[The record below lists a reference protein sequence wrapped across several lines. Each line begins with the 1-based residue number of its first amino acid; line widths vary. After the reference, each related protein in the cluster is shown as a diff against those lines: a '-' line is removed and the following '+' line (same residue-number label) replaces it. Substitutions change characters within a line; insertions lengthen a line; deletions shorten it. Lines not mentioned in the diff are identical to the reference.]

1 MSKKYNCEYCNN
13 EVELEAIENDEHRV
27 MASEHLCEDCFYDI
41 YSYCDYCGSIE
52 MRDDLMWLENNET
65 VACEHCTD
73 HNDNI
78 IWCEE
83 HDRYEY
89 QDDDDIITLAN
100 GNTICRNAYEYY
112 GDYFYCEDCEQYF
125 HIDYACWCE
134 SEECYYCEDCIDN
147 HESQYISEYHDH
159 DYEDEFRMTS
169 EDEENDNKLFFGM
182 ELEIEAKYRSSN
194 HDNLAEAILNQ
205 TNDFVF
211 EQDGSLNN
219 GFEIISMPFS
229 KNYMKETLE
238 DTLKDMLKTI
248 NNYDYEGKNTCGLH
262 FHISYEA
269 IRSIPNLLKIVE
281 YYKEELT
288 ILSRREES
296 SLNRWSPFYTKN
308 FDKEEITNEM
318 IEEIVD
324 DYQSRYHA
332 INLDNNYTVEFRIFK
347 STTDYKTLMA
357 TWELVNNI
365 VAFANDYDVEL
376 KAMPSFEEIATYQE
390 NNYIGEYMGTTLATC

>member
-27 MASEHLCEDCFYDI
+27 MADEHLCEDCFYDI

-52 MRDDLMWLENNET
+52 MKDDLMWLENNET
-65 VACEHCTD
+65 LACEHCID

-78 IWCEE
+78 IWCED
-83 HDRYEY
+83 HDCYEY

-100 GNTICRNAYEYY
+100 GNTICRDAYEYN
-112 GDYFYCEDCEQYF
+112 YFTCEDCGEVY
-125 HIDYACWCE
+125 HTDDAYWSDY
-134 SEECYYCEDCIDN
+134 EECYYCEDCIGN
-147 HESQYISEYHDH
+147 HESEYISEYHDH

-169 EDEENDNKLFFGM
+169 EDEENDNKLFFGI
-182 ELEIEAKYRSSN
+182 EIEIEAKYRSSN
-194 HDNLAEAILNQ
+194 HDNLASEILNL
-205 TNDFVF
+205 TDDFVF

-238 DTLKDMLKTI
+238 DDLYAMLQTI
-248 NNYDYEGKNTCGLH
+248 NEHNYEGKNTCGLH
-262 FHISYEA
+262 FHVSYEA

-347 STTDYKTLMA
+347 STTDHKTLMA

-365 VAFANDYDVEL
+365 VAFANDHEIKL
-376 KAMPSFEEIATYQE
+376 NSMPSFYEIATYQE
-390 NNYIGEYMGTTLATC
+390 NNYISEYMETMGLLATC

>member
-13 EVELEAIENDEHRV
+13 EVEIEVETSEEEI

-41 YSYCDYCGSIE
+41 YSYCDYCGDIE
-52 MRDDLMWLENNET
+52 SRDDLMWLENNET
-65 VACEHCTD
+65 LICQYCAD
-73 HNDNI
+73 HNSNI
-78 IWCEE
+78 IWCEG
-83 HDRYEY
+83 HDCYEY

-100 GNTICRNAYEYY
+100 GNTICRNAFEY
-112 GDYFYCEDCEQYF
+112 GDYFYCEDCEEYY
-125 HIDYACWCE
+125 HIDYACWCD

-147 HESQYISEYHDH
+147 HKSQYISEYHDH
-159 DYEDEFRMTS
+159 DYDEFKMTD

-182 ELEIEAKYRSSN
+182 ELEIEANHRNN
-194 HDNLAEAILNQ
+194 HDNLAFEILNL
-205 TNDFVF
+205 TDDFVF

-229 KNYMKETLE
+229 RNYMKETLE
-238 DTLKDMLKTI
+238 DTLKDILKTI
-248 NNYDYEGKNTCGLH
+248 NKHNYEGKNTCGLH
-262 FHISYEA
+262 FHISYDA

-347 STTDYKTLMA
+347 STTDHKTLMA

-365 VAFANDYDVEL
+365 VAYANDYEVEL
-376 KAMPSFEEIATYQE
+376 KSMPSFEMIATYQE

>member
-1 MSKKYNCEYCNN
+1 MSKKYNCEYCNC
-13 EVELEAIENDEHRV
+13 EVEIEVETSEEEI
-27 MASEHLCEDCFYDI
+27 MANEHLCADCFYDL
-41 YSYCDYCGSIE
+41 YSYCDYCGDIE
-52 MRDDLMWLENNET
+52 LRDDLMWLEENCT
-65 VACEHCTD
+65 LVCEHCTE

-78 IWCEE
+78 IWCED

-89 QDDDDIITLAN
+89 QEDDDIITLAN
-100 GNTICRNAYEYY
+100 GNTICRDAFEY
-112 GDYFYCEDCEQYF
+112 GDYFFCEDCEEYF
-125 HIDYACWCE
+125 HIDYACY
-134 SEECYYCEDCIDN
+134 SEMDECYYCEDCIGD
-147 HESQYISEYHDH
+147 HVSEYISEYHDH
-159 DYEDEFRMTS
+159 DYDEFKMTD

-182 ELEIEAKYRSSN
+182 ELEIEANHRNN
-194 HDNLAEAILNQ
+194 HDNLAEAILNL
-205 TNDFVF
+205 TDDFVF

-238 DTLKDMLKTI
+238 DDLYAMLQTI
-248 NNYDYEGKNTCGLH
+248 NKHNYEGKNTCGLH
-262 FHISYEA
+262 FHVSYDA

-281 YYKEELT
+281 FYKEELT

-347 STTDYKTLMA
+347 STTDHKTLMA

-365 VAFANDYDVEL
+365 VAYANDYDVEL
-376 KAMPSFEEIATYQE
+376 KSMPSFEEIATYQE

>member
-1 MSKKYNCEYCNN
+1 MSKKYNCEYCNY
-13 EVELEAIENDEHRV
+13 EVEIEVETSEEEI
-27 MASEHLCEDCFYDI
+27 MANECLCADCFHDI
-41 YSYCDYCGSIE
+41 YSYCDYCGDIVL
-52 MRDDLMWLENNET
+52 RDDLNWLENNET
-65 VACEHCTD
+65 LVCEHCTE
-73 HNDNI
+73 HNVNI

-83 HDRYEY
+83 HDCYEY
-89 QDDDDIITLAN
+89 QEDDDIITLAN
-100 GNTICRNAYEYY
+100 GNTICYDAFEY
-112 GDYFYCEDCEQYF
+112 GDYFFCEDCEQYF
-125 HIDYACWCE
+125 HIDYACY
-134 SEECYYCEDCIDN
+134 SEMDECYFCEDCIGD
-147 HESQYISEYHDH
+147 HVSEYISEYHDH
-159 DYEDEFRMTS
+159 DYDEFKMTD

-182 ELEIEAKYRSSN
+182 ELEIEANHRNN
-194 HDNLAEAILNQ
+194 HDNLAEAILNL
-205 TNDFVF
+205 TDDFVF

-229 KNYMKETLE
+229 RNYMKETLE
-238 DTLKDMLKTI
+238 DDLYAMLQTI
-248 NNYDYEGKNTCGLH
+248 NKHNYEGKNTCGLH
-262 FHISYEA
+262 FHISYDA

-308 FDKEEITNEM
+308 FDKEEITNGM

-324 DYQSRYHA
+324 NYQSRYHA

-347 STTDYKTLMA
+347 STTDHKTLMA

-365 VAFANDYDVEL
+365 VAYANDYNVEL
-376 KAMPSFEEIATYQE
+376 KSMPSFEEIATYQE

>member
-1 MSKKYNCEYCNN
+1 MSKKYNCEYCNY
-13 EVELEAIENDEHRV
+13 EVEIEVETSEEEI
-27 MASEHLCEDCFYDI
+27 MASECLCADCFNDL
-41 YSYCDYCGSIE
+41 YSYCDYCGDIKE
-52 MRDDLMWLENNET
+52 RDDLQWLEGNCT
-65 VACEHCTD
+65 LVCEHCID

-83 HDRYEY
+83 HEEYEY
-89 QDDDDIITLAN
+89 QEDGDIITLAN
-100 GNTICRNAYEYY
+100 GNTICYNAFEY
-112 GDYFYCEDCEQYF
+112 GDYFFCEDCEEYF
-125 HIDYACWCE
+125 HIDYAFY
-134 SEECYYCEDCIDN
+134 SEMDECYYCEDCIGN
-147 HESQYISEYHDH
+147 HVSEYISEYHDH
-159 DYEDEFRMTS
+159 DYDEFKMTDK
-169 EDEENDNKLFFGM
+169 DEEDNNKLFFGM
-182 ELEIEAKYRSSN
+182 ELEIEANHRNN
-194 HDNLAEAILNQ
+194 HDNLAEAILNL

-229 KNYMKETLE
+229 RNYMKETME
-238 DTLKDMLKTI
+238 DDLYAMLQTI
-248 NNYDYEGKNTCGLH
+248 NKHNYEGKNTCGLH
-262 FHISYEA
+262 FHISYDA

-308 FDKEEITNEM
+308 FDKEEITDDM

-324 DYQSRYHA
+324 NYQSRYHA

-347 STTDYKTLMA
+347 STTDHKTLMA

-365 VAFANDYDVEL
+365 VAYANDYEVEL
-376 KAMPSFEEIATYQE
+376 KSMPSFEEIATYQE
-390 NNYIGEYMGTTLATC
+390 NNYISEYMETMGLLATC

>member
-1 MSKKYNCEYCNN
+1 MSKKYNCEYCNC
-13 EVELEAIENDEHRV
+13 EVELEVETSEEEI
-27 MASEHLCEDCFYDI
+27 MANECLCEDCFNEN
-41 YSYCDYCGSIE
+41 YSYCDYCGDIE
-52 MRDDLMWLENNET
+52 LRDDLLWLEGNCT
-65 VACEHCTD
+65 LVCEHCAD
-73 HNDNI
+73 HNSNI

-83 HDRYEY
+83 HDCYEY
-89 QDDDDIITLAN
+89 QDYEDIIILAN
-100 GNTICRNAYEYY
+100 GNTICRDAFDW
-112 GDYFYCEDCEQYF
+112 GDYFFCEDCEQYF
-125 HIDYACWCE
+125 HIDYACY
-134 SEECYYCEDCIDN
+134 SEMDECYFCEDCIGD
-147 HESQYISEYHDH
+147 HVSEYISEYHDH
-159 DYEDEFRMTS
+159 DYDEFKMTD
-169 EDEENDNKLFFGM
+169 EDEENNNKLFFGI
-182 ELEIEAKYRSSN
+182 ELEIEANHRNN
-194 HDNLAEAILNQ
+194 HDNLASEILNL
-205 TNDFVF
+205 TDDFVF

-238 DTLKDMLKTI
+238 DDLYAMLQTI
-248 NNYDYEGKNTCGLH
+248 NEHNYEGKNTCGLH
-262 FHISYEA
+262 FHVSYEA

-347 STTDYKTLMA
+347 STTDHKTLMA

-365 VAFANDYDVEL
+365 VAFANDHEIKL
-376 KAMPSFEEIATYQE
+376 NSMPSFYEIATYQE
-390 NNYIGEYMGTTLATC
+390 NNYIENYMETMGLLATC

>member
-27 MASEHLCEDCFYDI
+27 MADEHLCEDCFYDI

-52 MRDDLMWLENNET
+52 MKDDLMWLENNET
-65 VACEHCTD
+65 LACEHCID

-78 IWCEE
+78 IWCED
-83 HDRYEY
+83 HDCYEY
-89 QDDDDIITLAN
+89 QDDDDIITLTN
-100 GNTICRNAYEYY
+100 GNTICRDAYEYN
-112 GDYFYCEDCEQYF
+112 YFTCEDCGEVY
-125 HIDYACWCE
+125 HTDDAYWSDY
-134 SEECYYCEDCIDN
+134 EECYYCEDCIGN
-147 HESQYISEYHDH
+147 HESEYISEYHDH

-169 EDEENDNKLFFGM
+169 EDEENDNKLFFGI
-182 ELEIEAKYRSSN
+182 EIEIEAKYRSSN
-194 HDNLAEAILNQ
+194 HDNLASEILNL
-205 TNDFVF
+205 TDDFVF

-238 DTLKDMLKTI
+238 DDLYAMLQTI
-248 NNYDYEGKNTCGLH
+248 NEHNYEGKNTCGLH
-262 FHISYEA
+262 FHVSYEA

-347 STTDYKTLMA
+347 STTDHKTLMA

-365 VAFANDYDVEL
+365 VAFANDHEIKL
-376 KAMPSFEEIATYQE
+376 NSMPSFYEIATYQE
-390 NNYIGEYMGTTLATC
+390 NNYISEYMETMGLLATC

>member
-1 MSKKYNCEYCNN
+1 MSKKYNCEYCNC
-13 EVELEAIENDEHRV
+13 EVEIEVETSEEEI
-27 MASEHLCEDCFYDI
+27 MANEHLCSDCFYDI
-41 YSYCDYCGSIE
+41 YSYCDYCGDIE
-52 MRDDLMWLENNET
+52 LRDDLLWLENNET
-65 VACEHCTD
+65 LVCEHCTE

-78 IWCEE
+78 IWCED
-83 HDRYEY
+83 HDCYEY
-89 QDDDDIITLAN
+89 QDEDDIITLAN
-100 GNTICRNAYEYY
+100 GNTICRNAFEY
-112 GDYFYCEDCEQYF
+112 GDYFYCEDCEEYF
-125 HIDYACWCE
+125 HIDYACY
-134 SEECYYCEDCIDN
+134 SEMDECYYCEDCIGD
-147 HESQYISEYHDH
+147 HVSEYISEYHDH
-159 DYEDEFRMTS
+159 DYDEFKMTD
-169 EDEENDNKLFFGM
+169 EDEENNNKLFFGM

-238 DTLKDMLKTI
+238 DTLEDMLETI
-248 NNYDYEGKNTCGLH
+248 NKHNYEGKNTCGLH
-262 FHISYEA
+262 FHVSYEA

-281 YYKEELT
+281 FYKEELT

-347 STTDYKTLMA
+347 STTDHKTLMA

-365 VAFANDYDVEL
+365 VAYANDYEVEL
-376 KAMPSFEEIATYQE
+376 KSMPSFEEIATYQE

>member
-13 EVELEAIENDEHRV
+13 EVEIEVETSEEEI
-27 MASEHLCEDCFYDI
+27 MASEHLCEDCFYDM

-52 MRDDLMWLENNET
+52 LRDDLMWLENNET
-65 VACEHCTD
+65 VVCEHCTD

-83 HDRYEY
+83 HERYEY
-89 QDDDDIITLAN
+89 QDEDDIIILAN
-100 GNTICRNAYEYY
+100 GNTICRDAYEYN
-112 GDYFYCEDCEQYF
+112 YFTCEDCGEVY
-125 HIDYACWCE
+125 HTDYACWCE
-134 SEECYYCEDCIDN
+134 YEECYYCGDCIDN
-147 HESQYISEYHDH
+147 HVSEYISEYHDH
-159 DYEDEFRMTS
+159 DYDEFKMTD

-182 ELEIEAKYRSSN
+182 EIEIEAKYRSNS
-194 HDNLAEAILNQ
+194 HDILAEAILNQ

-229 KNYMKETLE
+229 RNYMKETLE
-238 DTLKDMLKTI
+238 DDLYAMLQTI
-248 NNYDYEGKNTCGLH
+248 NKHNYEGKNTCGLH
-262 FHISYEA
+262 FHVSYDA

-347 STTDYKTLMA
+347 STTDHKTLMA

-365 VAFANDYDVEL
+365 VAFANDHEVEL
-376 KAMPSFEEIATYQE
+376 NSMPSFYEIATYQE
-390 NNYIGEYMGTTLATC
+390 NNYIENYMENMGLLATC

>member
-1 MSKKYNCEYCNN
+1 MSKKYNCEYCNC
-13 EVELEAIENDEHRV
+13 EVEIEVETSEEEI
-27 MASEHLCEDCFYDI
+27 MANEHLCSDCFYDI
-41 YSYCDYCGSIE
+41 YSYCDYCGDIE
-52 MRDDLMWLENNET
+52 LRDDLMWLEENCT
-65 VACEHCTD
+65 LVCEHCID

-78 IWCEE
+78 IWCED

-89 QDDDDIITLAN
+89 QDEDDIITLAN
-100 GNTICRNAYEYY
+100 GNTICRDAFEY
-112 GDYFYCEDCEQYF
+112 GDYFFCEDCEEYF
-125 HIDYACWCE
+125 HIDYACY
-134 SEECYYCEDCIDN
+134 SEMDECYYCEDCIGD
-147 HESQYISEYHDH
+147 HVSEYISEYHYH
-159 DYEDEFRMTS
+159 DYDEFKMTDEDEK
-169 EDEENDNKLFFGM
+169 NDNKVFFGI

-229 KNYMKETLE
+229 KNYMKETME
-238 DTLKDMLKTI
+238 DDLYAMLQTI
-248 NNYDYEGKNTCGLH
+248 NKHNYEGKNTCGLH
-262 FHISYEA
+262 FHVSYEA

-281 YYKEELT
+281 FYKEELT

-365 VAFANDYDVEL
+365 VAYANDYDVEL